1 MSDAFLA
8 KPLLCQELIGR
19 EQETNAI
26 TLTLKLA
33 MSGKPQLLLL
43 GGEAG
48 LGKTRLCRALTETCQ
63 AEGVLT
69 LVGQALVQDQA
80 LPFGPFL
87 DAFRRYYS
95 TLARQG
101 NSSTP
106 PGLPY
111 FLRLLPELA
120 QLFPEAAPVALEIGG
135 TPAQQQQHL
144 FQSILNGLRAELHHQ
159 PLTLILEDL
168 HWADETSLELLA
180 FLARQLGLNQPNNS
194 AEPLLLFATYRTEE
208 LPDTPTLSRLLVQLN
223 NQRQLQEIRLN
234 PLSNADHTRLINS
247 ILGQSVSTEY
257 SSLLFSRDEGN
268 PFFTEE
274 LLGAMVATGQLQQQN
289 GRWVKQPGLVL
300 SLPLSLKA
308 SITERVAS
316 LPASDQETLAYAATI
331 GREFDFELLATLGSQ
346 SERELLATLRRA
358 ITLQLISEVTNPIS
372 PDTLENERY
381 QFRHALTREAIYS
394 DMLTRERRLR
404 HRAVAEALVKQ
415 PDYSPERFDRLVAEH
430 FSLAALSE
438 QARPYALREAERA
451 RQLFAFGE
459 ERHYLQIALASLNET
474 NPERLE
480 VLHRLGQLSLAVM
493 DVPAALEW
501 LNKAKEGYRQAG
513 MTRRGAMVL
522 VDLTFTAW
530 FFDPA
535 RHPILLDEQEE
546 AARLTYADPESS
558 AQDIDALSIYSNAAF
573 GLAAADMHTRALEW
587 VERSFIISEKIDN
600 PLKYGSLQM
609 SILARGLATVDGPA
623 AGVES
628 GLNDMRQVVAFAL
641 QYSLPDLV
649 MLSYSVLFMALINLG
664 KNERAEKI
672 MQEIT
677 DYEQRAGMPPTSNL
691 KGWQRYYSG
700 DWETAI
706 AELKMGIEYVPIPT
720 VNALYR
726 ATLAH
731 ILLARHQLA
740 EAEQLLKA
748 ADPVVAPLQFAYI
761 STVLWGFARLHALS
775 RRSAQAAEY
784 YDRILQLWEKTSDR
798 DTIIP
803 ILLDGVKFY
812 ADSGS
817 PWKSNQWLNTLKK
830 VYQETTNP
838 IAKAALLEAEG
849 IQAASEGATAE
860 GINYLTQA
868 VAGWQELKR
877 PYYQAQAMLR
887 LAGLILSQTSL
898 AKSDRSRAEE
908 LLQFVGEIFRKLG
921 ITAGL
926 DEVENVRHKSGL
938 ESQSKR
944 RATLE
949 SARQPF
955 KGLTHREVQ
964 VLVQLAAGLTNKEIA
979 AALLITEGTVE
990 LHVNH
995 ILGKLGC
1002 DSRTQAAAYAIEQG
1016 WLKAQLPTS

>member
-1 MSDAFLA
+1 MPDTFLA
-8 KPLLCQELIGR
+8 KPLLCLELIGR
-19 EQETNAI
+19 EQELRAI
-26 TLTLKLA
+26 ISALKLA
-33 MSGKPQLLLL
+33 TAGKPQLLLL

-63 AEGVLT
+63 ADGILT

-95 TLARQG
+95 NLARQD
-101 NSSTP
+101 TKTIP

-120 QLFPEAAPVALEIGG
+120 ALFPEAAPVALEIGG
-135 TPAQQQQHL
+135 MPAQQQQHL
-144 FQSILNGLRAELHHQ
+144 FQSILNGLRAELQHQ

-180 FLARQLGLNQPNNS
+180 FLVRQLGLNQPTAS
-194 AEPLLLFATYRTEE
+194 TEPLLLFATYRSDA
-208 LPDTPTLSRLLVQLN
+208 LGDNPALSRLLMQLN

-234 PLSNADHTRLINS
+234 PLSSADHTRLINS

-289 GRWVKQPGLVL
+289 GRWVRQPGLVL

-316 LPASDQETLAYAATI
+316 LPTPDQETLAYAATI
-331 GREFDFELLATLGSQ
+331 GREFDFDLLASLGSP

-358 ITLQLISEVTNPIS
+358 INLQLISEVTNPLS

-415 PDYSPERFDRLVAEH
+415 PNYSPEKFDRLVAEH
-430 FSLAALSE
+430 YSLAALSE

-474 NPERLE
+474 NPERLA
-480 VLHRLGQLSLAVM
+480 VQHRLGLLSLAVM
-493 DVPAALEW
+493 DVPAALDW

-535 RHPILLDEQEE
+535 RHPILLEEQEE

-587 VERSFIISEKIDN
+587 VERSFVISEKIDN
-600 PLKYGSLQM
+600 PMKYGSLQM
-609 SILARGLATVDGPA
+609 SILARGVATVDGPA
-623 AGVES
+623 SGVEN
-628 GLNDMRQVVAFAL
+628 GLADIRQVVDFAL

-649 MLSYSVLFMALINLG
+649 MLSYSVLFMSLVNLG
-664 KNERAEKI
+664 KNERAEQL
-672 MQEIT
+672 MQEIS
-677 DYEQRAGMPPTSNL
+677 DYEQRASMPPTSNL

-706 AELKMGIEYVPIPT
+706 AELGIGIEYVPIPT

-731 ILLARHQLA
+731 LLLSRHQLA
-740 EAEQLLKA
+740 EAEQHLKA
-748 ADPVVAPLQFAYI
+748 ADPVVEPLQFAYI

-775 RRSAQAAEY
+775 RRATQATEY
-784 YDRILQLWEKTSDR
+784 YDRIMELWENTSDR

-803 ILLDGVKFY
+803 ILLDGVRFY
-812 ADSGS
+812 ADNGS
-817 PWKSNQWLNTLKK
+817 PWKSNRWLIALKK
-830 VYQETTNP
+830 VYDETTNP
-838 IAKAALLEAEG
+838 VAKAALLEAEG
-849 IQAASEGATAE
+849 IQAASEGANTE
-860 GINYLTQA
+860 GIEYLSQA
-868 VAGWQELKR
+868 VTVWQELKR

-887 LAGLILSQTSL
+887 LAGLLLSQPNPG
-898 AKSDRSRAEE
+898 KNDRIRAEE
-908 LLQFVGEIFRKLG
+908 LLQIVGEIFRKLG
-921 ITAGL
+921 VTAGL
-926 DEVENVRHKSGL
+926 DEVEELRQKSGL
-938 ESQSKR
+938 ENQSKR

-955 KGLTHREVQ
+955 KGLTRREVQ

-979 AALLITEGTVE
+979 ATLQITEGTVE

-1016 WLKAQLPTS
+1016 WVKAHLPTS